1 MFKARIFAI
10 IYMNAEKPHGTTKAL
25 KGALN
30 MPDFDKMTLEQLVRP
45 EGYDCDC
52 GKHHVSPME
61 YLKIGRGVIVYVP
74 EMIAAMHR
82 KKPFVVCDKNTY
94 AVAGKRV
101 CEILAAAN
109 VPYSLYVIPGDRIAP
124 SEWECGSAL
133 MHYDPSCDMLLG
145 VGSGV
150 INDTCKV
157 LAHAIGVPSAI
168 VGTAPSM
175 DGYASN
181 SSSMEVNHV
190 KVSLYNHAPVGIL
203 LDFEILAQAPM
214 RMLWAGLGDM
224 VAKYIA
230 ICEWRISN
238 IVTGEYYCEHI
249 AQLMRTAV
257 KKIVDAS
264 DGITKRDPDA
274 IQSIAEGLIIA
285 GVGMAYAE
293 ISRPASGLEHYF
305 SHMWEMMALE
315 RGKPYDLHGIQVGIG
330 TVLSMKLY
338 KYIREIKPDRAV
350 AEAHM
355 KAFNRAD
362 WEAQIRRIFGKTANE
377 IIAIEDKC
385 HKNDPQKHAKRLD
398 NILNHWDEIL
408 KIIDEELPDYDHLY
422 NLMAATGMPMKPSD
436 IGVPMQ
442 DVVDAFIGSRDIR
455 DKYLSCSL
463 LWDLGLTD
471 EFAKILEKVA
481 EA

>member
-1 MFKARIFAI
+1 MMPRFDQ
-10 IYMNAEKPHGTTKAL
+10 MSL
-25 KGALN
+25 KELI
-30 MPDFDKMTLEQLVRP
+30 RP
-45 EGYDCDC
+45 EGFDCEC
-52 GKHHVSPME
+52 GRHHVCALQ
-61 YLKIGRGVIVYVP
+61 YLKIGRGAVESVP
-74 EMIAAMHR
+74 EMLTAMG
-82 KKPFVVCDKNTY
+82 KKRPFVVCDQNTY
-94 AVAGKRV
+94 EVAGRRV
-101 CEILAAAN
+101 CEILDRAG
-109 VPYSLYVIPGDRIAP
+109 VEHGLYVIPGKRISPA
-124 SEWECGSAL
+124 EWEVGSAL
-133 MHYDPSCDMLLG
+133 MHYDPRCDMLLG

-150 INDTCKV
+150 VNDTCKV

-203 LDFEILAQAPM
+203 LDSEILAQAPM

-230 ICEWRISN
+230 VCEWRISH
-238 IVTGEYYCEHI
+238 IVTGEFYCESI
-249 AQLMRTAV
+249 AQMMRSAL

-274 IQSIAEGLIIA
+274 IQSIAEGLVVA
-285 GVGMAYAE
+285 GMAMAYAE

-315 RGKPYDLHGIQVGIG
+315 RGVPYDLHGIQVGVG

-338 KYIREIKPDRAV
+338 RKIRQIQPDRAK

-355 KAFNRAD
+355 KAFSRAD
-362 WEAQIRRIFGKTANE
+362 WEAQVRRIFGKTADE
-377 IIAIEDKC
+377 IIAIEDKT
-385 HKNDPQKHAKRLD
+385 HKNDPARHAKRLD
-398 NILNHWDEIL
+398 NLVNHWDEIL
-408 KIIDEELPDYDHLY
+408 KIIDEELPDYDALY
-422 NLMAATGMPMKPSD
+422 QTMAKTGMPMRPSE
-436 IGVPMQ
+436 INVPMD
-442 DVVDAFIGSRDIR
+442 DVVNAFIGARDIR
-455 DKYLSCSL
+455 DKYLSCSF

-471 EFAKILEKVA
+471 EFAEYLREVA
-481 EA
+481 EE

>member
-1 MFKARIFAI
+1 MPRFDQ
-10 IYMNAEKPHGTTKAL
+10 MSL
-25 KGALN
+25 KELI
-30 MPDFDKMTLEQLVRP
+30 RP
-45 EGYDCDC
+45 EGFDCEC
-52 GKHHVSPME
+52 GRHHVCALQ
-61 YLKIGRGVIVYVP
+61 YLKIGRGAVERVP
-74 EMIAAMHR
+74 EMLAAMG
-82 KKPFVVCDKNTY
+82 KKRPFVVCDQNTY
-94 AVAGKRV
+94 EVAGRRV
-101 CEILAAAN
+101 CEILDRAG
-109 VPYSLYVIPGDRIAP
+109 VEHGLYVIPGKRISPA
-124 SEWECGSAL
+124 EWEVGSAL
-133 MHYDPSCDMLLG
+133 MHYDPRCDMLLG

-150 INDTCKV
+150 VNDTCKV

-203 LDFEILAQAPM
+203 LDSEILAQAPM

-230 ICEWRISN
+230 VCEWRISH
-238 IVTGEYYCEHI
+238 IVTGEFYCESI
-249 AQLMRTAV
+249 AQMMRSAL

-274 IQSIAEGLIIA
+274 IQSIAEGLVVA
-285 GVGMAYAE
+285 GMAMAYAE

-315 RGKPYDLHGIQVGIG
+315 RGVPYDLHGIQVGVG

-338 KYIREIKPDRAV
+338 RKIRQIQPDRAK

-355 KAFNRAD
+355 KAFSRAD
-362 WEAQIRRIFGKTANE
+362 WEAQVRRIFGKTADE
-377 IIAIEDKC
+377 IIAIEDKT
-385 HKNDPQKHAKRLD
+385 HKNDPARHAKRLD
-398 NILNHWDEIL
+398 NLVNHWDEIL
-408 KIIDEELPDYDHLY
+408 KIIDEELPDYDALY
-422 NLMAATGMPMKPSD
+422 QTMAKTGMPMRPSEID
-436 IGVPMQ
+436 VPMD
-442 DVVDAFIGSRDIR
+442 DVVNAFIGARDIR
-455 DKYLSCSL
+455 DKYLSCSF

-471 EFAKILEKVA
+471 EFAEYLREVA
-481 EA
+481 EE

>member
-1 MFKARIFAI
+1 MMPRFDQ
-10 IYMNAEKPHGTTKAL
+10 MSL
-25 KGALN
+25 KELI
-30 MPDFDKMTLEQLVRP
+30 RP
-45 EGYDCDC
+45 EGFDCEC
-52 GKHHVSPME
+52 GRHHVCALQ
-61 YLKIGRGVIVYVP
+61 YLKIGRGAVESVP
-74 EMIAAMHR
+74 EMLAAMG
-82 KKPFVVCDKNTY
+82 KKRPFVVCDQNTY
-94 AVAGKRV
+94 EVAGRRV
-101 CEILAAAN
+101 CEILDRAG
-109 VPYSLYVIPGDRIAP
+109 VEHGLYVIPGKRISPA
-124 SEWECGSAL
+124 EWEVGSAL
-133 MHYDPSCDMLLG
+133 MHYDPRCDMLLG

-150 INDTCKV
+150 VNDTCKV

-203 LDFEILAQAPM
+203 LDSEILAQAPM

-230 ICEWRISN
+230 VCEWRISH
-238 IVTGEYYCEHI
+238 IVTGEFYCESI
-249 AQLMRTAV
+249 AQMMRSAL

-274 IQSIAEGLIIA
+274 IQSIAEGLVVA
-285 GVGMAYAE
+285 GMAMAYAE

-315 RGKPYDLHGIQVGIG
+315 RGVPYDLHGIQVGVG

-338 KYIREIKPDRAV
+338 RKIRQIQPDRAK

-355 KAFNRAD
+355 KAFSRAD
-362 WEAQIRRIFGKTANE
+362 WEAQVRRIFGKTADE
-377 IIAIEDKC
+377 IIAIEDKT
-385 HKNDPQKHAKRLD
+385 HKNDPARHAKRLD
-398 NILNHWDEIL
+398 NLVNHWDEIL
-408 KIIDEELPDYDHLY
+408 KIIDEELPDYDALY
-422 NLMAATGMPMKPSD
+422 QTMAKTGMPMRPSEID
-436 IGVPMQ
+436 VPMD
-442 DVVDAFIGSRDIR
+442 DVVDAFIGARDIR
-455 DKYLSCSL
+455 DKYLSCSF

-471 EFAKILEKVA
+471 EFAEYLREVA
-481 EA
+481 EE

>member
-1 MFKARIFAI
+1 M
-10 IYMNAEKPHGTTKAL
+10 
-25 KGALN
+25 
-30 MPDFDKMTLEQLVRP
+30 MPGFDKMSLKELIRP
-45 EGYDCDC
+45 EGFDCEC
-52 GKHHVSPME
+52 GRHHVCALQ
-61 YLKIGRGVIVYVP
+61 YLKIGRGAVESVP
-74 EMIAAMHR
+74 EMLAAMG
-82 KKPFVVCDKNTY
+82 KKRPFVVCDQNTY
-94 AVAGKRV
+94 EVAGRRV
-101 CEILAAAN
+101 CEILDRAG
-109 VPYSLYVIPGDRIAP
+109 VEHGLYVIPGKRISPA
-124 SEWECGSAL
+124 EWEVGSAL
-133 MHYDPSCDMLLG
+133 MHYDPRCDMLLG

-150 INDTCKV
+150 VNDTCKV

-203 LDFEILAQAPM
+203 LDSEILAQAPM

-230 ICEWRISN
+230 VCEWRISH
-238 IVTGEYYCEHI
+238 IVTGEFYCESI
-249 AQLMRTAV
+249 AQMMRSAL

-274 IQSIAEGLIIA
+274 IQSIAEGLVVA
-285 GVGMAYAE
+285 GMAMAYAE

-315 RGKPYDLHGIQVGIG
+315 RGVPYDLHGIQVGVG

-338 KYIREIKPDRAV
+338 RKIRQIQPDRAK

-355 KAFNRAD
+355 KAFSRAD
-362 WEAQIRRIFGKTANE
+362 WEAQVRRIFGKTADE
-377 IIAIEDKC
+377 IIAIEDKT
-385 HKNDPQKHAKRLD
+385 HKNDPARHAKRLD
-398 NILNHWDEIL
+398 NLVNHWDEIL
-408 KIIDEELPDYDHLY
+408 KIIDEELPDYDALY
-422 NLMAATGMPMKPSD
+422 HTMAKTGMPMRPSE
-436 IGVPMQ
+436 INVPMD
-442 DVVDAFIGSRDIR
+442 DVVNAFIGARDIR
-455 DKYLSCSL
+455 DKYLSCSF

-471 EFAKILEKVA
+471 EFAEYLREVA
-481 EA
+481 EE

>member
-1 MFKARIFAI
+1 MMPRFDQ
-10 IYMNAEKPHGTTKAL
+10 MSL
-25 KGALN
+25 KELI
-30 MPDFDKMTLEQLVRP
+30 RP
-45 EGYDCDC
+45 EGFDCEC
-52 GKHHVSPME
+52 GRHHVCALQ
-61 YLKIGRGVIVYVP
+61 YLKIGRGAVESVP
-74 EMIAAMHR
+74 EMLAAMG
-82 KKPFVVCDKNTY
+82 KKRPFVVCDQNTY
-94 AVAGKRV
+94 EVAGRRV
-101 CEILAAAN
+101 CEILDRAG
-109 VPYSLYVIPGDRIAP
+109 VEHGLYVIPGKRISPA
-124 SEWECGSAL
+124 EWEVGSAL
-133 MHYDPSCDMLLG
+133 MHYDPRCDMLLG

-150 INDTCKV
+150 VNDICKV

-203 LDFEILAQAPM
+203 LDSESLAQAPM

-230 ICEWRISN
+230 VCEWRISH
-238 IVTGEYYCEHI
+238 IVTGEFYCESI
-249 AQLMRTAV
+249 AQMMRSAL

-274 IQSIAEGLIIA
+274 IQSIAEGLVVA
-285 GVGMAYAE
+285 GMAMAYAE

-315 RGKPYDLHGIQVGIG
+315 RGVPYDLHGIQVGVG

-338 KYIREIKPDRAV
+338 RKIRQIQPDRAK

-355 KAFNRAD
+355 KAFSRAD
-362 WEAQIRRIFGKTANE
+362 WEAQVRRIFGKTADE
-377 IIAIEDKC
+377 IIAIEDKT
-385 HKNDPQKHAKRLD
+385 HKNDPARHAQRLD
-398 NILNHWDEIL
+398 NLVNHWDEIL
-408 KIIDEELPDYDHLY
+408 KIIDEELPDYDALY
-422 NLMAATGMPMKPSD
+422 QTMAKTGMPMRPSEID
-436 IGVPMQ
+436 VPMD
-442 DVVDAFIGSRDIR
+442 DVVDAFIGARDIR
-455 DKYLSCSL
+455 DKYLSCSF

-471 EFAKILEKVA
+471 EFAEYLREVA
-481 EA
+481 EE

>member
-1 MFKARIFAI
+1 MMPRFDQ
-10 IYMNAEKPHGTTKAL
+10 MSL
-25 KGALN
+25 KELI
-30 MPDFDKMTLEQLVRP
+30 RP
-45 EGYDCDC
+45 EGFDCEC
-52 GKHHVSPME
+52 GRHHVCALQ
-61 YLKIGRGVIVYVP
+61 YLKIGRGAVESVP
-74 EMIAAMHR
+74 EMLAAMG
-82 KKPFVVCDKNTY
+82 KKRPFVVCDQNTY
-94 AVAGKRV
+94 EVAGRRV
-101 CEILAAAN
+101 CEILDRAG
-109 VPYSLYVIPGDRIAP
+109 VEHGLYVIPGKRISPA
-124 SEWECGSAL
+124 EWEVGSAL
-133 MHYDPSCDMLLG
+133 MHYDPRCDMLLG

-150 INDTCKV
+150 VNDTCKV

-203 LDFEILAQAPM
+203 LDSEILAQAPM

-230 ICEWRISN
+230 VCEWRISH
-238 IVTGEYYCEHI
+238 IVTGEFYCESI
-249 AQLMRTAV
+249 AQMMRSAL

-274 IQSIAEGLIIA
+274 IQSIAEGLVVA
-285 GVGMAYAE
+285 GMAMAYAE

-315 RGKPYDLHGIQVGIG
+315 RGVPYDLHGIQVGVG

-338 KYIREIKPDRAV
+338 RKIRQIQPDRAK

-355 KAFNRAD
+355 KAFSRAD
-362 WEAQIRRIFGKTANE
+362 WEAQVRRIFGKTADE
-377 IIAIEDKC
+377 IIAIEDKT
-385 HKNDPQKHAKRLD
+385 HKNDPARHAKRLD
-398 NILNHWDEIL
+398 NLVNHWDEIL
-408 KIIDEELPDYDHLY
+408 KIIDEELPDYDTLY
-422 NLMAATGMPMKPSD
+422 QTMAKTGMPMRPSEID
-436 IGVPMQ
+436 VPMD
-442 DVVDAFIGSRDIR
+442 DVVNAFIGARDIR
-455 DKYLSCSL
+455 DKYLSCSF

-471 EFAKILEKVA
+471 EFAEYLREVA
-481 EA
+481 EE

>member
-1 MFKARIFAI
+1 
-10 IYMNAEKPHGTTKAL
+10 
-25 KGALN
+25 
-30 MPDFDKMTLEQLVRP
+30 MPRFDKMSLKELIRP
-45 EGYDCDC
+45 EGFDCEC
-52 GKHHVSPME
+52 GRHHVCALQ
-61 YLKIGRGVIVYVP
+61 YLKIGRGAVESVP
-74 EMIAAMHR
+74 EMIAAMG
-82 KKPFVVCDKNTY
+82 KKRPFVVCDQNTY
-94 AVAGKRV
+94 EVAGRRV
-101 CEILAAAN
+101 CEILDRAGIEHG
-109 VPYSLYVIPGDRIAP
+109 LYVIPGKRISPA
-124 SEWECGSAL
+124 EWEVGSAL
-133 MHYDPSCDMLLG
+133 MHYDPRCDMLLG

-150 INDTCKV
+150 VNDTCKV

-203 LDFEILAQAPM
+203 LDSEILAQAPM

-230 ICEWRISN
+230 VCEWRISH
-238 IVTGEYYCEHI
+238 IVTGEFYCESI
-249 AQLMRTAV
+249 AQMMRSAL

-274 IQSIAEGLIIA
+274 IQSIAEGLVVA
-285 GVGMAYAE
+285 GMAMAYAE

-315 RGKPYDLHGIQVGIG
+315 RGVPYDLHGIQVGVG

-338 KYIREIKPDRAV
+338 RKIREIKPDRAK

-362 WEAQIRRIFGKTANE
+362 WEAQVRRIFGKTADE
-377 IIAIEDKC
+377 IIAIEDKT
-385 HKNDPQKHAKRLD
+385 HKNDPARHAKRLD
-398 NILNHWDEIL
+398 NLVNHWDEIL
-408 KIIDEELPDYDHLY
+408 KIIDEELPDYDALY
-422 NLMAATGMPMKPSD
+422 QTMAKTGMPMRPSEID
-436 IGVPMQ
+436 VPMD
-442 DVVDAFIGSRDIR
+442 DVVNAFIGARDIR
-455 DKYLSCSL
+455 DKYLSCSF

-471 EFAKILEKVA
+471 EFAEYLREVA
-481 EA
+481 EE

>member
-1 MFKARIFAI
+1 
-10 IYMNAEKPHGTTKAL
+10 
-25 KGALN
+25 
-30 MPDFDKMTLEQLVRP
+30 
-45 EGYDCDC
+45 
-52 GKHHVSPME
+52 
-61 YLKIGRGVIVYVP
+61 
-74 EMIAAMHR
+74 
-82 KKPFVVCDKNTY
+82 
-94 AVAGKRV
+94 
-101 CEILAAAN
+101 
-109 VPYSLYVIPGDRIAP
+109 
-124 SEWECGSAL
+124 
-133 MHYDPSCDMLLG
+133 
-145 VGSGV
+145 
-150 INDTCKV
+150 
-157 LAHAIGVPSAI
+157 
-168 VGTAPSM
+168 
-175 DGYASN
+175 
-181 SSSMEVNHV
+181 
-190 KVSLYNHAPVGIL
+190 
-203 LDFEILAQAPM
+203 M

-398 NILNHWDEIL
+398 NILNHWDEIH
-408 KIIDEELPDYDHLY
+408 EDHRRR
-422 NLMAATGMPMKPSD
+422 AAGLRPPLQSD
-436 IGVPMQ
+436 GGDWYAHEAQ
-442 DVVDAFIGSRDIR
+442 RYR
-455 DKYLSCSL
+455 CS
-463 LWDLGLTD
+463 DCRTSSTRSSAAAIFVTSICPVRCCG
-471 EFAKILEKVA
+471 ISV
-481 EA
+481 

>member
-1 MFKARIFAI
+1 MMPRFDQ
-10 IYMNAEKPHGTTKAL
+10 MSL
-25 KGALN
+25 KELI
-30 MPDFDKMTLEQLVRP
+30 RP
-45 EGYDCDC
+45 EGFDCEC
-52 GKHHVSPME
+52 GRHHVCALQ
-61 YLKIGRGVIVYVP
+61 YLKIGRGAVGSVP
-74 EMIAAMHR
+74 EMLAAMG
-82 KKPFVVCDKNTY
+82 KKRPFVVCDQNTY
-94 AVAGKRV
+94 EVAGRRV
-101 CEILAAAN
+101 CEILDRAG
-109 VPYSLYVIPGDRIAP
+109 VEHGLYVIPGKRISPA
-124 SEWECGSAL
+124 EWEVGSAL
-133 MHYDPSCDMLLG
+133 MHYDPRCDMLLG

-150 INDTCKV
+150 VNDTCKV

-203 LDFEILAQAPM
+203 LDSEILAQAPM

-230 ICEWRISN
+230 VCEWRISH
-238 IVTGEYYCEHI
+238 IVTGEFYCESI
-249 AQLMRTAV
+249 AQMMRSAL

-274 IQSIAEGLIIA
+274 IQSIAEGLVVA
-285 GVGMAYAE
+285 GMAMAYAE

-315 RGKPYDLHGIQVGIG
+315 RGVPYDLHGIQVGVG

-338 KYIREIKPDRAV
+338 RKIRQIQPDRAK

-355 KAFNRAD
+355 KAFSRAD
-362 WEAQIRRIFGKTANE
+362 WEAQVRRIFGKTADE
-377 IIAIEDKC
+377 IIAIEDKT
-385 HKNDPQKHAKRLD
+385 HKNDPARHAKRLD
-398 NILNHWDEIL
+398 NLVNHWDEIL
-408 KIIDEELPDYDHLY
+408 KIIDEELPDYDALY
-422 NLMAATGMPMKPSD
+422 QTMSKTGMPMRPSEID
-436 IGVPMQ
+436 VPMD
-442 DVVDAFIGSRDIR
+442 DVVDAFIGARDIR
-455 DKYLSCSL
+455 DKYLSCSF

-471 EFAKILEKVA
+471 EFAEYLREVA
-481 EA
+481 EE

>member
-1 MFKARIFAI
+1 M
-10 IYMNAEKPHGTTKAL
+10 
-25 KGALN
+25 
-30 MPDFDKMTLEQLVRP
+30 MPRFDKMSLKELIRP
-45 EGYDCDC
+45 EGFDCEC
-52 GKHHVSPME
+52 GRHHVCALQ
-61 YLKIGRGVIVYVP
+61 YLKIGRGAVESVP
-74 EMIAAMHR
+74 EMLAAMGR
-82 KKPFVVCDKNTY
+82 KRPFVVCDQNTY
-94 AVAGKRV
+94 EVAGRRV
-101 CEILAAAN
+101 CEILDRAG
-109 VPYSLYVIPGDRIAP
+109 VEHGLYVIPGKRISPA
-124 SEWECGSAL
+124 EWEVGSAL
-133 MHYDPSCDMLLG
+133 MHYDPRCDMLLG

-150 INDTCKV
+150 VNDTCKV

-203 LDFEILAQAPM
+203 LDSEILAQAPM

-230 ICEWRISN
+230 VCEWRISH
-238 IVTGEYYCEHI
+238 IVTGEFYCESI
-249 AQLMRTAV
+249 AQMMRSAL

-274 IQSIAEGLIIA
+274 IQSIAEGLVVA
-285 GVGMAYAE
+285 GMAMAYAE

-315 RGKPYDLHGIQVGIG
+315 RGVPYDLHGIQVGVG

-338 KYIREIKPDRAV
+338 RKIRQIQPDRAK
-350 AEAHM
+350 AGAHM

-362 WEAQIRRIFGKTANE
+362 WEAQVRRIFGKTADE
-377 IIAIEDKC
+377 IIAIEDKT
-385 HKNDPQKHAKRLD
+385 HKHDPARHAKRLD
-398 NILNHWDEIL
+398 NLVNHWDEIL
-408 KIIDEELPDYDHLY
+408 KIIDEELPDYDALY
-422 NLMAATGMPMKPSD
+422 QTMAKTGMPMRPSEID
-436 IGVPMQ
+436 VPMD
-442 DVVDAFIGSRDIR
+442 DVVNAFIGARDIR
-455 DKYLSCSL
+455 DKYLSCSF

-471 EFAKILEKVA
+471 EFAEYLREVA
-481 EA
+481 EE

>member
-1 MFKARIFAI
+1 MMPRFDQ
-10 IYMNAEKPHGTTKAL
+10 MSL
-25 KGALN
+25 KELI
-30 MPDFDKMTLEQLVRP
+30 RP
-45 EGYDCDC
+45 EGFDCEC
-52 GKHHVSPME
+52 GRHHVCALQ
-61 YLKIGRGVIVYVP
+61 YLKIGRGAVESVP
-74 EMIAAMHR
+74 EMLAAMG
-82 KKPFVVCDKNTY
+82 KKRPFVVCDQNTY
-94 AVAGKRV
+94 EVAGRRV
-101 CEILAAAN
+101 CEILDRAG
-109 VPYSLYVIPGDRIAP
+109 VEHGLYVIPGKRISPA
-124 SEWECGSAL
+124 EWEVGSAL
-133 MHYDPSCDMLLG
+133 MHYDPRCDMLLG

-150 INDTCKV
+150 VNDTCKV

-203 LDFEILAQAPM
+203 LDSEILAQAPM

-230 ICEWRISN
+230 VCEWRISH
-238 IVTGEYYCEHI
+238 IVTGEFYCESI
-249 AQLMRTAV
+249 AQMMRSAL

-274 IQSIAEGLIIA
+274 IQSIAEGLVVA
-285 GVGMAYAE
+285 GMAMAYAE

-315 RGKPYDLHGIQVGIG
+315 RGVPYDLHGIQVGVG

-338 KYIREIKPDRAV
+338 RKIRQIQPDRAK

-355 KAFNRAD
+355 NAFSRAD
-362 WEAQIRRIFGKTANE
+362 WEAQVRRIFGKTADE
-377 IIAIEDKC
+377 IIAIEDKT
-385 HKNDPQKHAKRLD
+385 HKNDPARHAKRLD
-398 NILNHWDEIL
+398 NLVNHWDEIL
-408 KIIDEELPDYDHLY
+408 KIIDEELPDYDALY
-422 NLMAATGMPMKPSD
+422 QTMAKTGMPMRPSE
-436 IGVPMQ
+436 INVPMD
-442 DVVDAFIGSRDIR
+442 DVADAFIGARDIR
-455 DKYLSCSL
+455 DKYLSCSF

-471 EFAKILEKVA
+471 EFAEYLREVA
-481 EA
+481 EE

>member
-1 MFKARIFAI
+1 MPRFDQ
-10 IYMNAEKPHGTTKAL
+10 MSL
-25 KGALN
+25 KELI
-30 MPDFDKMTLEQLVRP
+30 RP
-45 EGYDCDC
+45 EGFDCEC
-52 GKHHVSPME
+52 GRHHVCALQ
-61 YLKIGRGVIVYVP
+61 YLKIGRGAVESVP
-74 EMIAAMHR
+74 EMLAAMG
-82 KKPFVVCDKNTY
+82 KKRPFVVCDQNTY
-94 AVAGKRV
+94 EVAGRRV
-101 CEILAAAN
+101 CEILDRAG
-109 VPYSLYVIPGDRIAP
+109 VEHGLYVIPGKRISPA
-124 SEWECGSAL
+124 EWEVGSAL
-133 MHYDPSCDMLLG
+133 MHYDPRCDMLLG

-150 INDTCKV
+150 VNDTCKV

-203 LDFEILAQAPM
+203 LDSEILAQAPM

-230 ICEWRISN
+230 VCEWRISY
-238 IVTGEYYCEHI
+238 IVTGEFYCESI
-249 AQLMRTAV
+249 AQMMRSAL

-274 IQSIAEGLIIA
+274 IQSIAEGLVVA
-285 GVGMAYAE
+285 GMAMAYAE

-315 RGKPYDLHGIQVGIG
+315 RGVPYDLHGIQVGVG

-338 KYIREIKPDRAV
+338 RKIRQIQPDRAK

-355 KAFNRAD
+355 NAFSRAD
-362 WEAQIRRIFGKTANE
+362 WEAQVRRIFGKTADE
-377 IIAIEDKC
+377 IIAIEDKT
-385 HKNDPQKHAKRLD
+385 HKNDPARHAKRLD
-398 NILNHWDEIL
+398 NLVNHWDEIL
-408 KIIDEELPDYDHLY
+408 KIIDEELPDYDALY
-422 NLMAATGMPMKPSD
+422 QTMAKTGMPMRPSEID
-436 IGVPMQ
+436 VPMD
-442 DVVDAFIGSRDIR
+442 DVVNAFIGARDIR
-455 DKYLSCSL
+455 DKYLSCSF

-471 EFAKILEKVA
+471 EFAEYLREVA
-481 EA
+481 EE